1 MILLNFC
8 KGREFLGF
16 FVEVLTKFDLGE
28 ARPDLSGNPFLLLP
42 KLCLKWKRQQKRLGA
57 EGG

>member
-8 KGREFLGF
+8 KGREFLSF

-28 ARPDLSGNPFLLLP
+28 ARPDLSGALFAIAIAQSMNLLF
-42 KLCLKWKRQQKRLGA
+42 
-57 EGG
+57 